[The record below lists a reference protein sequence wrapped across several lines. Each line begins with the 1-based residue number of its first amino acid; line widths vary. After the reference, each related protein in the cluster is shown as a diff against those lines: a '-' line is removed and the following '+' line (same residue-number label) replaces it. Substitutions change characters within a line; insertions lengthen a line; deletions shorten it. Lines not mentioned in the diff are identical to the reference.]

1 MVSNLSQEEELMMMN
16 MMKLKYSEAQ
26 LNLIGG
32 ILSMVCPLSILAI
45 SIADAFNQSNPMRLL
60 MIVSYPL
67 SVIAMSINRRA
78 KSAIGA
84 YLPIVLLVVFL
95 LYGLKATLPIFL
107 CVIGVVAAY
116 HMLFNSLPVVRLQLE
131 GITKSPLYAS
141 VSTKLLKDKLKEK
154 NSKVG

>member
-1 MVSNLSQEEELMMMN
+1 MVPNLSQEEELIVMN
-16 MMKLKYSEAQ
+16 MMKLKHSEAQ

-32 ILSMVCPLSILAI
+32 ILSTICPLSILAI
-45 SIADAFNQSNPMRLL
+45 SIVDAFNQSNPMRLL
-60 MIVSYPL
+60 MIIAYPL
-67 SVIAMSINRRA
+67 SIIAMSINRRA
-78 KSAIGA
+78 KSVVAA
-84 YLPIVLLVVFL
+84 YIPIVLLILFL
-95 LYGLKATLPIFL
+95 FYGLKATFPIIL

-116 HMLFNSLPVVRLQLE
+116 HMLFNSLPLVRLQLE